1 MVILKIGDYMGFVV
15 VFVIFF
21 LCVVTALDNHRDGNI
36 IKRAYTDFKT
46 NIWPN
51 LISKF
56 RR

>member
-1 MVILKIGDYMGFVV
+1 MGFVL
-15 VFVIFF
+15 IFTIIM
-21 LCVVTALDNHRDGNI
+21 LSCGMLLDNHPDGNI